1 ANTRD
6 PRFLQK
12 LAEVFESEKGYKIRS
27 LALTSAVKV
36 GKERSKELLLKGL
49 GVPSYDSWIRTA
61 AIQALGEL
69 NDLSV
74 VSTLKEYLKKDY
86 DWQTRAAAV
95 SALSKLY
102 WQDRSIG
109 SYFLDA
115 LRDDFPAVRSAAV
128 ESIKAT
134 ADTKL
139 LNELRNSYEREKNG
153 FVRRAMREAFEMK
166 EVPLPS
172 EFLML
177 REEISE
183 LRNRIAQLESKE
195 HVRKIK
201 K

>member
-1 ANTRD
+1 
-6 PRFLQK
+6 
-12 LAEVFESEKGYKIRS
+12 
-27 LALTSAVKV
+27 
-36 GKERSKELLLKGL
+36 
-49 GVPSYDSWIRTA
+49 
-61 AIQALGEL
+61 
-69 NDLSV
+69 
-74 VSTLKEYLKKDY
+74 
-86 DWQTRAAAV
+86 
-95 SALSKLY
+95 
-102 WQDRSIG
+102 QDRSIG